1 MPKIVFLNIYYPS
14 FLDSHYE
21 RNPYLLDASY
31 KEQLTSIQ
39 GTMFGDSDFYSHAFK
54 ELGWDAEDLITNCD
68 RLQKQWAKEN
78 STSWKNSTQVLVE
91 QIWNIKPDV
100 IARNLDVQ

>member
-54 ELGWDAEDLITNCD
+54 ELGWDAEDLITTATD
-68 RLQKQWAKEN
+68 F
-78 STSWKNSTQVLVE
+78 KNSGRRKIRRLGRIVL
-91 QIWNIKPDV
+91 
-100 IARNLDVQ
+100 RY